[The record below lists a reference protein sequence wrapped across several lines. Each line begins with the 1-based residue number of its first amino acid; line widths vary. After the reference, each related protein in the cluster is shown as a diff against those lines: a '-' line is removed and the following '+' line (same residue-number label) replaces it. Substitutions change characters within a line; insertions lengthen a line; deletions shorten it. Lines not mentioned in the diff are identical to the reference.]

1 MAPSSAS
8 SMSWRCPGFGH
19 LHAVALAT
27 HAAVEEQNPL
37 IPSGLRAAMA
47 VAVAVVLGGGLLL
60 YLPARASRW
69 IWTIGPFNSRFLGAI
84 YLAELVGGL
93 YLVVVARHL
102 PARVVIPVA
111 WTFTTVVFVASI
123 IQLGDFD
130 FDRRGPWAWMV
141 AYGAF
146 TAILPLWFGALRRG
160 PRPLAKSPGWRQL
173 FLVQGVILFGYGVA
187 MLVVPEPL
195 TDFWPWLIDTFHGR
209 VYSSVFLTFGVGSL
223 LLAARSAPVE
233 LLAIGLSQL
242 VFGALS
248 LLGLVL
254 ADARVDS
261 VDWSSVGTVVWCAA
275 MAAIAGVGL
284 VMVRPARS
292 TRDVL
297 VSASPSG
304 APG

>member
-1 MAPSSAS
+1 M
-8 SMSWRCPGFGH
+8 
-19 LHAVALAT
+19 T
-27 HAAVEEQNPL
+27 
-37 IPSGLRAAMA
+37 
-47 VAVAVVLGGGLLL
+47 VAVVVVLGGGLLL

-146 TAILPLWFGALRRG
+146 TAILPFWFRELRQG
-160 PRPLAKSPGWRQL
+160 PQPPATSPGWRRL
-173 FLVQGVILFGYGVA
+173 FLVEGVVLCGYGLA
-187 MLVVPEPL
+187 MLVAPEPL
-195 TDFWPWLIDTFHGR
+195 TDFWPWVIDTFHGR
-209 VYSSVFLTFGVGSL
+209 IYSSVFLTFGVGAL

-233 LLAIGLSQL
+233 LRAIGLSQL

-261 VDWSSVGTVVWCAA
+261 VDWSALGTVVWCTA

-284 VMVRPARS
+284 VMLRPVRTTSGVP
-292 TRDVL
+292 
-297 VSASPSG
+297 VSA
-304 APG
+304 